1 MKNHCLVAE
10 KAREIERKS
19 YKKTTP
25 TTLGFKSFSPK
36 IFDSK
41 IFFFFLNSQLWVTLS
56 DAK

>member
-41 IFFFFLNSQLWVTLS
+41 IVFFFF
-56 DAK
+56 